1 MSALSLFSIFPHRQ
15 ALQQPSLNPIFPAP
29 MTAAEVRHSFLEFF
43 REKQHTI
50 VPSAS
55 LLPQSPG
62 LLFTNAG
69 MNPFV
74 PYFLGVEK
82 APYDPPRAADTQKCI
97 RAGGKHNDLEDV
109 GYDTYHHTFFEML
122 GNWSFGNY
130 FKKEAI
136 QWAWELVVERWGLP
150 AHRLYASVYAPKE
163 GDPGNFDQ
171 EAYDIWAELFISKG
185 CDPAVQIVHGNVK
198 DNFWMMGE
206 TGPCG
211 PCSELHVDLTPEGNP
226 VTGRNLVNNDSDL
239 CIEIWNLVF
248 IQYNAEADGTF
259 RELPA
264 KHVDTGMGFERACSI
279 IQGTK
284 GFTDFSNKP
293 SNYATDVF
301 MPIFYQLEKL
311 SGKTYSNIYPAL
323 GADRS
328 LFDEEMKTAIAFRV
342 IADHLRTLSFSIADG
357 IMPGNTGRNYVLRR
371 ILRRAV
377 RYGRQLGFSGE
388 KPFFGALVETL
399 VSEMGE
405 VFPELKNRQDVVR
418 QTLEQEEASFN
429 QTLDRGLK
437 RFEEALGRAAILAV
451 DSGVSP
457 ESLQNLGQD
466 AQGSRRDGGAPL
478 AEGARYSK
486 SHKLPHFE
494 RPWGKYL
501 LTVTTQDRKTL
512 SPEARQITLDA
523 IQHFHGSRYIL
534 FAAVVMPDHFHLL
547 IEPQPKEYD
556 PLANPIF
563 WELAELM
570 HSIKSFTAKE
580 INKLTGTTGTVWQKD
595 YHDRL
600 IRSDSDLWEKF
611 EYIITN
617 PQRKELTQNGP
628 YPYLFAKGWES
639 ANLEDFRKGRA
650 AILAAD
656 SGVSPES
663 LQNLGQDAQ
672 GSRRDGGAP
681 LSGDIAFE
689 LYDTFGFP
697 IDLTEL
703 LCAERGLTVDIP
715 RFEALMEQ
723 QQQRSRAAQKTNI
736 VRALDIST
744 AAVTEF
750 LGFDNDTIDATVLE
764 IHPQED
770 TLFIITDKT
779 VFYAEMGGQAGD
791 IGALNGIPVTG
802 VQQIGKA
809 RALIVSQSEI
819 SNFKSPI
826 TVGDKVTLSIDEKR
840 RRPIEAH
847 HTATHLLHWALHEVV
862 SKDASQQGSS
872 VDENRLRFDFNSA
885 PLTLEQLAEMEEM
898 VNGAIK
904 QGLTV
909 SWTEVK
915 HAEIKGRADIM
926 QFFGDKYGEIVR
938 VVQIGG
944 QANQLNGPSQELC
957 GGTHV
962 RNTSEIGLFKIKSE
976 AAIASGVRRI
986 EAVCGDAAWLHLRE
1000 NVEKWDHELKAAS
1013 AKLKAANEKLSALG
1027 EAPIIVN
1034 EFPHIMGAM
1043 LVERA
1048 DISQINA
1055 TFAHG
1060 AKTLEETQ
1068 QAAIEAEKRIKK
1080 IQSAQAACLAD
1091 ESLAELIAQGKPI
1104 IVSFESDASLLQE
1117 LQNGLKKK
1125 QFAGPALLIVD
1136 DGEKLHLATHC
1147 GPDALAAGL
1156 KAGDLLRDLAALAG
1170 GKGGGKPDQ
1179 ARGAA
1184 PDRSKL
1190 EELKTLAAEKLRA

>member
-1 MSALSLFSIFPHRQ
+1 
-15 ALQQPSLNPIFPAP
+15 
-29 MTAAEVRHSFLEFF
+29 MTASEIRQSFLDFF
-43 REKQHTI
+43 REKEHTI

-109 GYDTYHHTFFEML
+109 GYDTYHHTMFEML

-136 QWAWELVVERWGLP
+136 SWAWELVVGRWGLP

-171 EAYDIWAELFISKG
+171 EAYDIWAELFRAAG
-185 CDPAVQIVHGNVK
+185 CDPEIQIVHGNVK

-248 IQYNAEADGTF
+248 IQYNAEADGSF

-284 GFTDFSNKP
+284 GFSDFSKKP

-301 MPIFYQLEKL
+301 TPLFSKLEEL
-311 SGKTYSNIYPAL
+311 SEKTYTDIYPEL

-328 LFDEEMKTAIAFRV
+328 AFSEEMKTAIAFRV

-357 IMPGNTGRNYVLRR
+357 IMPGNNGRNYVLRR

-399 VSEMGE
+399 VAEMGG
-405 VFPELKNRQDVVR
+405 VFPELKNRQDVIE
-418 QTLEQEEASFN
+418 QTLANEESSFN

-437 RFEEALGRAAILAV
+437 RFEEAVGEHTRPR
-451 DSGVSP
+451 VSHEAP
-457 ESLQNLGQD
+457 SPHAGPNSQKASEPTY
-466 AQGSRRDGGAPL
+466 SRR
-478 AEGARYSK
+478 S
-486 SHKLPHFE
+486 LPHFE
-494 RPWGKYL
+494 RPWGKYM
-501 LTVTTQDRKTL
+501 VTFT
-512 SPEARQITLDA
+512 TLD
-523 IQHFHGSRYIL
+523 RDIL
-534 FAAVVMPDHFHLL
+534 SDAERSIVLDSILHARKLGQIHLYAACVMPDHVHLL
-547 IEPQPKEYD
+547 IEPQVKSYD
-556 PLANPIF
+556 ADSNPVFFSLTEI
-563 WELAELM
+563 LQP
-570 HSIKSFTAKE
+570 IKSVSSHKILKHRRIDLNNENIKHLWEKE
-580 INKLTGTTGTVWQKD
+580 WF
-595 YHDRL
+595 DRL
-600 IRSDSDLWEKF
+600 IRSESDLVEKYK
-611 EYIITN
+611 YILGNTVAEKLVEN
-617 PQRKELTQNGP
+617 SPDYAWTWCQEFVLGSEP
-628 YPYLFAKGWES
+628 AGDE
-639 ANLEDFRKGRA
+639 
-650 AILAAD
+650 
-656 SGVSPES
+656 GVSCDTRGRVCSPI
-663 LQNLGQDAQ
+663 
-672 GSRRDGGAP
+672 
-681 LSGDIAFE
+681 SGEIAFE

-703 LCAERGLTVDIP
+703 LASELGLEVDMP
-715 RFEALMEQ
+715 RFEKLMEQ
-723 QQQRSRAAQKTNI
+723 QQERSRAAQKSNI
-736 VRALDIST
+736 VRALDIFT
-744 AAVTEF
+744 EAVTEF
-750 LGFDNDTIDATVLE
+750 LGFDNDECEAMILE

-770 TLFIITDKT
+770 ALFVITDKT

-791 IGALNGIPVTG
+791 TGTLNDIPVTG

-809 RALIVSQSEI
+809 RALVISQI
-819 SNFKSPI
+819 SNFKSQI
-826 TVGDKVTLSIDEKR
+826 SIGDKVVLRLDTQR

-862 SKDASQQGSS
+862 SKDAAQQGSA

-885 PLTLEQLAEMEEM
+885 AVTSEQVAEMEEM

-915 HAEIKGRADIM
+915 HADIKHRTDIM
-926 QFFGDKYGEIVR
+926 QFFGDKYGDTVR

-944 QANQLNGPSQELC
+944 QANQLEGPSMELC

-976 AAIASGVRRI
+976 GAIASGVRRI
-986 EAVCGDAAWLHLRE
+986 EAACGDAAWNLIRE
-1000 NVEKWDHELKAAS
+1000 NVERWDVDLKAATE
-1013 AKLKAANEKLSALG
+1013 KLKAANVKLSELG
-1027 EAPIIVN
+1027 GEPLSVN

-1048 DISQINA
+1048 DIAELNA

-1060 AKTLEETQ
+1060 MRTLEETKE
-1068 QAAIEAEKRIKK
+1068 AAIEAEKRIKK
-1080 IQSAQAACLAD
+1080 IQSAQAAALAD
-1091 ESLAELIAQGKPI
+1091 ESLAELIALGKPI
-1104 IVSFESDASLLQE
+1104 VVSFESDASLLQE

-1125 QFAGPALLIVD
+1125 NFPGPALLIVD
-1136 DGEKLHLATHC
+1136 DGEKLHFAVHC
-1147 GPDALAAGL
+1147 GADALASGL

-1184 PDRSKL
+1184 PDRGKL
-1190 EELKTLAAEKLRA
+1190 EEIKATMMAKIEA

>member
-1 MSALSLFSIFPHRQ
+1 
-15 ALQQPSLNPIFPAP
+15 
-29 MTAAEVRHSFLEFF
+29 MTASEIRNSFLEFF

-109 GYDTYHHTFFEML
+109 GYDTYHHTMFEML

-136 QWAWELVVERWGLP
+136 AWAWELVVERWGLP

-171 EAYDIWAELFISKG
+171 EAYDIWAELFVKAG
-185 CDPAVQIVHGNVK
+185 CDPKVQIVHGNVK

-279 IQGTK
+279 IQNTK
-284 GFTDFSNKP
+284 GFTDFSVKP

-301 MPIFYQLEKL
+301 TPIFRKLEEL
-311 SGKTYSNIYPAL
+311 SGKTYVNIYPEL

-328 LFDEEMKTAIAFRV
+328 AFSEEMKTAIAFRV

-357 IMPGNTGRNYVLRR
+357 IMPGNNGRNYVLRR

-399 VSEMGE
+399 VAEMGG

-437 RFEEALGRAAILAV
+437 RFEEAMV
-451 DSGVSP
+451 
-457 ESLQNLGQD
+457 N
-466 AQGSRRDGGAPL
+466 
-478 AEGARYSK
+478 
-486 SHKLPHFE
+486 
-494 RPWGKYL
+494 
-501 LTVTTQDRKTL
+501 
-512 SPEARQITLDA
+512 
-523 IQHFHGSRYIL
+523 
-534 FAAVVMPDHFHLL
+534 
-547 IEPQPKEYD
+547 
-556 PLANPIF
+556 
-563 WELAELM
+563 
-570 HSIKSFTAKE
+570 
-580 INKLTGTTGTVWQKD
+580 TGNN
-595 YHDRL
+595 
-600 IRSDSDLWEKF
+600 E
-611 EYIITN
+611 
-617 PQRKELTQNGP
+617 
-628 YPYLFAKGWES
+628 
-639 ANLEDFRKGRA
+639 
-650 AILAAD
+650 
-656 SGVSPES
+656 
-663 LQNLGQDAQ
+663 
-672 GSRRDGGAP
+672 
-681 LSGDIAFE
+681 LSGDLAFE

-703 LCAERGLTVDIP
+703 LCSERGLKVDMV
-715 RFEALMEQ
+715 RFEELMEQ
-723 QQQRSRAAQKTNI
+723 QRERARAAQKSSI

-744 AAVTEF
+744 EAVTEF
-750 LGFDNDTIDATVLE
+750 VGFDHDTVEATVLE
-764 IHPQED
+764 IHPQD
-770 TLFIITDKT
+770 DALFVITDKT
-779 VFYAEMGGQAGD
+779 VFYAEMGGQSGD
-791 IGALNGIPVTG
+791 TGTINGIPVTG

-809 RALIVSQSEI
+809 RALIVSEI
-819 SNFKSPI
+819 SNFKSQI
-826 TVGDKVTLSIDEKR
+826 SIGDTVTLTVDAAR

-862 SKDASQQGSS
+862 SKDAAQQGSS
-872 VDENRLRFDFNSA
+872 VDESRLRFDFNSA
-885 PLTLEQLAEMEEM
+885 AVTPEQLAVMEEK
-898 VNGAIK
+898 VNAAI
-904 QGLTV
+904 QADDSV

-915 HAEIKGRADIM
+915 HADIKGRADIM
-926 QFFGDKYGEIVR
+926 QFFGDKYGDVVR

-944 QANQLNGPSQELC
+944 ESNKLNGYSQELC

-962 RNTSEIGLFKIKSE
+962 RRTGEIGLFKIKSE
-976 AAIASGVRRI
+976 GAIASGVRRI
-986 EAVCGDAAWLHLRE
+986 EAVCGDAAWAYLNE
-1000 NVEKWDHELKAAS
+1000 SVEKWDTEMKAAR
-1013 AKLKAANEKLSALG
+1013 AKLTAANDKLKSLG
-1027 EAPIIVN
+1027 QDAVAVN
-1034 EFPHIMGAM
+1034 DFPHIMSAM
-1043 LVERA
+1043 LAERA

-1055 TFAHG
+1055 TFAH
-1060 AKTLEETQ
+1060 AQRTLEETKE
-1068 QAAIEAEKRIKK
+1068 AAIEAEKRIKK
-1080 IQSAQAACLAD
+1080 IQSAQAAAMAD
-1091 ESLAELIAQGKPI
+1091 EALSELIAKGES
-1104 IVSFESDASLLQE
+1104 IVESFESDASLLQE

-1125 QFAGPALLIVD
+1125 NFAGAALLIVD
-1136 DGEKLHLATHC
+1136 DGEKLHLAVHC
-1147 GPDALAAGL
+1147 GADALTKGL
-1156 KAGDLLRDLAALAG
+1156 KAGDLLRDLVAIAG

-1190 EELKTLAAEKLRA
+1190 AEIKAAAKSMI

>member
-1 MSALSLFSIFPHRQ
+1 
-15 ALQQPSLNPIFPAP
+15 
-29 MTAAEVRHSFLEFF
+29 MTAAEIRHSFLDFF

-136 QWAWELVVERWGLP
+136 AWAWELVVERWGLP

-163 GDPGNFDQ
+163 GDPGEFDQ
-171 EAYDIWAELFISKG
+171 EAWDIWAELFRSKG
-185 CDPAVQIVHGNVK
+185 CDPEVQIVHGNVK

-248 IQYNAEADGTF
+248 IQYNAEADGSF

-264 KHVDTGMGFERACSI
+264 KHIDTGMGFERACSI
-279 IQGTK
+279 IQNTK
-284 GFTDFSNKP
+284 GFTDFSKKP

-301 MPIFYQLEKL
+301 TPIFRKLEEL
-311 SGKTYSNIYPAL
+311 SGKTYVDIYPEL

-328 LFDEEMKTAIAFRV
+328 AFTEEMKTAIAFRV

-357 IMPGNTGRNYVLRR
+357 IMPGNNGRNYVLRR

-399 VSEMGE
+399 AQEMGG
-405 VFPELKNRQDVVR
+405 VFPELKNREETVR
-418 QTLEQEEASFN
+418 TTLETEEASFN

-437 RFEEALGRAAILAV
+437 RFEDAMPEV
-451 DSGVSP
+451 KNNKVSGEV
-457 ESLQNLGQD
+457 
-466 AQGSRRDGGAPL
+466 
-478 AEGARYSK
+478 
-486 SHKLPHFE
+486 
-494 RPWGKYL
+494 
-501 LTVTTQDRKTL
+501 
-512 SPEARQITLDA
+512 
-523 IQHFHGSRYIL
+523 
-534 FAAVVMPDHFHLL
+534 
-547 IEPQPKEYD
+547 
-556 PLANPIF
+556 
-563 WELAELM
+563 
-570 HSIKSFTAKE
+570 
-580 INKLTGTTGTVWQKD
+580 
-595 YHDRL
+595 
-600 IRSDSDLWEKF
+600 
-611 EYIITN
+611 
-617 PQRKELTQNGP
+617 
-628 YPYLFAKGWES
+628 
-639 ANLEDFRKGRA
+639 
-650 AILAAD
+650 
-656 SGVSPES
+656 
-663 LQNLGQDAQ
+663 
-672 GSRRDGGAP
+672 
-681 LSGDIAFE
+681 AFE

-697 IDLTEL
+697 VDLTEL
-703 LCAERGLTVDIP
+703 LCAERSLKVNMA
-715 RFEALMEQ
+715 RFEELMEQ
-723 QQQRSRAAQKTNI
+723 QRERARAAQKTTV

-744 AAVTEF
+744 DAVTEF
-750 LGFDNDTIDATVLE
+750 VGFDTDEVEATVLE

-770 TLFIITDKT
+770 ALFVITDKT
-779 VFYAEMGGQAGD
+779 PFYAEMGGQSGD
-791 IGALNGIPVTG
+791 TGTVAAVSNRHASLEVTG
-802 VQQIGKA
+802 TQQIGKA
-809 RALIVSQSEI
+809 RAHIVSSDAAIQA
-819 SNFKSPI
+819 
-826 TVGDKVTLSIDEKR
+826 GDKVILSLDTAR

-847 HTATHLLHWALHEVV
+847 HSATHLLHWALHEVV
-862 SKDASQQGSS
+862 SKDAAQQGSS

-885 PLTLEQLAEMEEM
+885 AITPEQLVAMEEK
-898 VNGAIK
+898 VNAAISA
-904 QGLTV
+904 QDSV
-909 SWTEVK
+909 SWKEVP
-915 HAEIKGRADIM
+915 HSEVKGRADVM
-926 QFFGDKYGEIVR
+926 QFFGDKYGDVVR

-944 QANQLNGPSQELC
+944 QPGALNGYAQELC

-976 AAIASGVRRI
+976 GAIASGVRRI
-986 EAVCGDAAWLHLRE
+986 EAVCGDSALSYLRDVVVQLSQE
-1000 NVEKWDHELKAAS
+1000 SDAIQ
-1013 AKLKAANEKLSALG
+1013 AKLAPVNAKLAGIG
-1027 EAPIIVN
+1027 EAPVSITPPPVLN
-1034 EFPHIMGAM
+1034 ADALFAA
-1043 LVERA
+1043 A
-1048 DISQINA
+1048 DIRSINDA
-1055 TFAHG
+1055 LSEVRSS
-1060 AKTLEETQ
+1060 LEAGKE
-1068 QAAIEAEKRIKK
+1068 AVIEAEKRFKK
-1080 IQSAQAACLAD
+1080 LQASAAAKLAD
-1091 ESLAELIAQGKPI
+1091 EALAELIEKGEPI
-1104 IVSFESDASLLQE
+1104 VVSFESDGSLLQE

-1125 QFAGPALLIVD
+1125 NFSGPAFLIVD
-1136 DGEKLHLATHC
+1136 DGEKLHLATYC
-1147 GPDALAAGL
+1147 GEAALASGL
-1156 KAGDLLRDLAALAG
+1156 KAGDLLRDLAAIAG

-1190 EELKTLAAEKLRA
+1190 EEIKAAAVAKF

>member
-1 MSALSLFSIFPHRQ
+1 
-15 ALQQPSLNPIFPAP
+15 
-29 MTAAEVRHSFLEFF
+29 MTASEIRKSFLDFF
-43 REKQHTI
+43 AEKQHTI

-55 LLPQSPG
+55 LMPQSPG

-82 APYDPPRAADTQKCI
+82 APYNPPRAADTQKCI

-109 GYDTYHHTFFEML
+109 GYDTYHHTMFEML

-136 QWAWELVVERWGLP
+136 QWAWELVVGRWGLP
-150 AHRLYASVYAPKE
+150 AHRLYASVYAPKP

-171 EAYDIWAELFISKG
+171 EAYDIWAELFRAAG
-185 CDPAVQIVHGNVK
+185 CDPEIQIVHGNVK

-248 IQYNAEADGTF
+248 IQYNADADGTF

-279 IQGTK
+279 IQNTK
-284 GFTDFSNKP
+284 GFTDFSVKP

-301 MPIFYQLEKL
+301 QPIFRKLEEL
-311 SGKTYSNIYPAL
+311 SGKTYVNIYPEL

-328 LFDEEMKTAIAFRV
+328 AFSEEMKTAIAFRV

-357 IMPGNTGRNYVLRR
+357 IMPGNNGRNYVLRR

-377 RYGRQLGFSGE
+377 RYGRQLGFSGD

-399 VSEMGE
+399 VAEMGG
-405 VFPELKNRQDVVR
+405 VFPELKNRQEVVR

-437 RFEEALGRAAILAV
+437 RFEEAMVGIGNDV
-451 DSGVSP
+451 
-457 ESLQNLGQD
+457 
-466 AQGSRRDGGAPL
+466 
-478 AEGARYSK
+478 
-486 SHKLPHFE
+486 
-494 RPWGKYL
+494 
-501 LTVTTQDRKTL
+501 
-512 SPEARQITLDA
+512 
-523 IQHFHGSRYIL
+523 
-534 FAAVVMPDHFHLL
+534 
-547 IEPQPKEYD
+547 
-556 PLANPIF
+556 
-563 WELAELM
+563 
-570 HSIKSFTAKE
+570 
-580 INKLTGTTGTVWQKD
+580 
-595 YHDRL
+595 
-600 IRSDSDLWEKF
+600 
-611 EYIITN
+611 
-617 PQRKELTQNGP
+617 
-628 YPYLFAKGWES
+628 
-639 ANLEDFRKGRA
+639 
-650 AILAAD
+650 
-656 SGVSPES
+656 
-663 LQNLGQDAQ
+663 
-672 GSRRDGGAP
+672 

-703 LCAERGLTVDIP
+703 LCSERGLKVDMP
-715 RFEALMEQ
+715 RFEKLMEQ
-723 QQQRSRAAQKTNI
+723 QQERSRAAQKSTV

-744 AAVTEF
+744 EAVTEF
-750 LGFDNDTIDATVLE
+750 VGFDSDSAEATVLE

-770 TLFIITDKT
+770 SLFVITDKT

-791 IGALNGIPVTG
+791 TGTLNDIPVTG

-809 RALIVSQSEI
+809 RALIIQKSEI
-819 SNFKSPI
+819 NNHQSSINP
-826 TVGDKVTLSIDEKR
+826 GDKVILKIAIER

-862 SKDASQQGSS
+862 SKDAAQQGSS

-885 PLTLEQLAEMEEM
+885 AVTPEQLGAMEEK
-898 VNGAIK
+898 VNAAIK
-904 QGLTV
+904 ADDSV

-915 HAEIKGRADIM
+915 HSDIKGRADIM
-926 QFFGDKYGEIVR
+926 QFFGDKYGDVVR
-938 VVQIGG
+938 MVQIGG
-944 QANQLNGPSQELC
+944 ESNKLNGYSQELC

-962 RNTSEIGLFKIKSE
+962 RRTGEIGLFKIKSE
-976 AAIASGVRRI
+976 GAIASGVRRI
-986 EAVCGDAAWLHLRE
+986 EAVCGEAAWNYLTE
-1000 NVEKWDHELKAAS
+1000 SVEKWDAELNAVREKLQLAN
-1013 AKLKAANEKLSALG
+1013 AKLVELG
-1027 EAPIIVN
+1027 ETPVSVN
-1034 EFPHIMGAM
+1034 DFPYIMSAM

-1060 AKTLEETQ
+1060 QRTLEETKE
-1068 QAAIEAEKRIKK
+1068 AAIEAEKRIKK
-1080 IQSAQAACLAD
+1080 IQSSQDAALAD
-1091 ESLAELIAQGKPI
+1091 EALSELIAKGEPI
-1104 IVSFESDASLLQE
+1104 IESFESDASLLQE

-1125 QFAGPALLIVD
+1125 NFAGPALLVVD
-1136 DGEKLHLATHC
+1136 DGEKLHLAVHC
-1147 GPDALAAGL
+1147 GADALTKGL
-1156 KAGDLLRDLAALAG
+1156 KAGDILRDLAAIAG

-1190 EELKTLAAEKLRA
+1190 AEIKAAAKSTF